1 VPGLLFIIWRI
12 LGLIIA
18 FIANKFIP
26 SSGMFQLFIKPID
39 LTSQVPNFIQDSANF
54 DGINYLHIAKYGYG
68 LYQQAFFPLFPLL
81 IKLVSFVTNNNY
93 FIAGLIISNL
103 SFLIGIVV
111 FKKYL
116 GSISKNPSKITWI
129 LLFLLAF
136 PTSFFFGAV
145 YTESL
150 FFLLFVSALYFT
162 QEKRYWLVIA
172 CCILASMTRL
182 MGVFL
187 LIPVL
192 FTVINQKKH
201 IHFTDWKIILAILS
215 PGLGL
220 LTYMLYLTYTVGN
233 PLAFYST
240 QSNFNAGRTTGS
252 LITLPQVYF
261 RYLNIFISAQHNLV
275 YFVAVLEFLIF
286 NLVFAVLLYNLWI
299 LWKRKDVLN
308 RISLIGLNLFSLIN
322 ILLPTLTG
330 TFSSVP
336 RYALLSLSFFIQLAE
351 INNKLVKSVI
361 LILFTILLIILL
373 GCFTQGYFVS

>member
-1 VPGLLFIIWRI
+1 
-12 LGLIIA
+12 
-18 FIANKFIP
+18 
-26 SSGMFQLFIKPID
+26 MFQLFIKPID